1 MKSNSGTLIFTALI
15 AVLAAALVLSAGCTG
30 TSDSGA
36 QETTVQTTAPTT
48 GPTELETPEEI
59 KEAGDEEVALSGT
72 GNGCVTTGLAGGVH
86 LLTFTQNKADSG
98 SVDITTEKD
107 EILIPF
113 GFNEAVAD
121 KAMKDGKYVWT
132 QAFMIEDNA
141 ETTFDVKTDCSWNIE
156 TSFPEAINGIVPQ
169 TFTGVGNQATPFF
182 QINAGTYNVAIK
194 TDNNEYIAVVLFDY
208 YGNPLME
215 DNVEFPLAYH
225 EGTYDDSVT
234 VGISE
239 SNNYLFNVICDGE
252 WTVSIEEAEA

>member
-1 MKSNSGTLIFTALI
+1 MKSKTGALVFTALI
-15 AVLAAALVLSAGCTG
+15 AVLAAAMVLSAGCTG

-48 GPTELETPEEI
+48 GPTEMETPEDI

-72 GNGCVTTGLAGGVH
+72 GNGKVTTGLAGGIH
-86 LLTFTQNKADSG
+86 LLTFMQDKPGSG

-121 KAMKDGKYVWT
+121 KVMKDGKYVWT
-132 QAFMIEDNA
+132 QAFMIEDSA
-141 ETTFDVKTDCSWNIE
+141 ETTFDVTTDCSWNIE

-169 TFTGVGNQATPFF
+169 TFTGTGNQATPFF
-182 QINAGTYNVAIK
+182 QINAGTYNVLIK
-194 TDNNEYIAVVLFDY
+194 TDNNEYIAVHLIDY

-215 DNVEFPLAYH
+215 NNLQTPLAWH
-225 EGTYDDSVT
+225 EGTYDNSVI
-234 VGISE
+234 VGVSE
-239 SNNYLFNVICDGE
+239 DNNYLFNVLCDGD
-252 WTVSIEEAEA
+252 WTVTIEEIQA